1 MAEPKSLNDALM
13 LVCAYRECAVDV
25 IEPALAD
32 PRLRQELVARTR
44 AQAAT
49 ERELASAAK
58 VRSEQKTFF
67 GPDMRAVDAHT
78 AVWRAENAGL
88 LNVAAN
94 IIESDTPEPD
104 WADLGVMA
112 RNSGWA
118 PERWMPGQVHWG
130 RRNPNGFIEH
140 QHGWARVR
148 RLRLLGHVVIDL
160 FGPAEHEDLA
170 SSARLVDPTPA
181 RVLNIA
187 RELGIGG
194 TS

>member
-13 LVCAYRECAVDV
+13 LVCAYRECVVDV

-32 PRLRQELVARTR
+32 PRFRQELVARTR

-88 LNVAAN
+88 LDVAAN

-104 WADLGVMA
+104 WADLREMA
-112 RNSGWA
+112 RNAG
-118 PERWMPGQVHWG
+118 WG
-130 RRNPNGFIEH
+130 REGGRNWSAWGRLDGGLID
-140 QHGWARVR
+140 QDQGWITVRKERGLRV
-148 RLRLLGHVVIDL
+148 LDFH
-160 FGPAEHEDLA
+160 GPAGELRDHPTHSATLA
-170 SSARLVDPTPA
+170 GPTPAEVLTAARLVG
-181 RVLNIA
+181 L
-187 RELGIGG
+187 IGG